1 MLDGFNIG
9 FTAVFL
15 LECILK
21 LIAFKPKVLVIVTV
35 VQSHY
40 KRGGESGESRK
51 ERKVGSNRGYL
62 VCIPNLVAFKPKV

>member
-21 LIAFKPKVLVIVTV
+21 LIAFKPKVLVIDTV
-35 VQSHY
+35 VHSHY
-40 KRGGESGESRK
+40 KKVGGGERGGEWRIK
-51 ERKVGSNRGYL
+51 EGTEGWKE
-62 VCIPNLVAFKPKV
+62 

>member
-1 MLDGFNIG
+1 MIDCFLVFSPLSQQYYEEPKLYTRVLDGFNIG

-35 VQSHY
+35 V
-40 KRGGESGESRK
+40 
-51 ERKVGSNRGYL
+51 
-62 VCIPNLVAFKPKV
+62 

>member
-1 MLDGFNIG
+1 MVGNLTSTFVFSYFIIDCFLFSLFFSEQYYEEPKLYTRVLDGFNIG

-35 VQSHY
+35 V
-40 KRGGESGESRK
+40 
-51 ERKVGSNRGYL
+51 
-62 VCIPNLVAFKPKV
+62 

>member
-21 LIAFKPKVLVIVTV
+21 LIAFKPKVIDAV

-40 KRGGESGESRK
+40 KGGGGSGESMK
-51 ERKVGSNRGYL
+51 GRKVGSNRGYL
-62 VCIPNLVAFKPKV
+62 GCIPNLIAFKPKV

>member
-21 LIAFKPKVLVIVTV
+21 LIAFKPKVRVIDAGFRAITKGEGRVENQGREGRLEV
-35 VQSHY
+35 I
-40 KRGGESGESRK
+40 GGT
-51 ERKVGSNRGYL
+51 
-62 VCIPNLVAFKPKV
+62 